1 MLLLWIPAVLFLLYF
16 AVHLIYRHFCVRDLH
31 VELEFLHDRI
41 PEEGESVLLEKVSNR
56 GLWPLPVLIL
66 SFKTGSGLT
75 IDHNRNASVTD
86 MVNVTEY
93 FSLSPREEISR
104 RHPVESGKRGIYL
117 IEEVSVTLPSFFTDS
132 RRFLYFPQMT
142 RLTVCPRTLQ
152 MPELRQMTE
161 RIFGDYLTDTR
172 LYQDVFSFRG
182 IREYVPG
189 DPLNAINWKASA
201 RTGQYMVNQR
211 DYTAGREVVVLLN
224 LDPPSILYSDTLME
238 NDIRVAMTVFTDC
251 IGHHIP
257 VSLVTN
263 GLDYAG
269 AGEIRLDA
277 GCSPGHLQAAAD
289 ALAGIR
295 LPHISRTFDQ
305 VLEEIMAGP
314 AEGRDTFCLISSNQG
329 DPLIR
334 AAEGLV
340 RGGRRLYWICP
351 ADENT
356 MIKPVPSIISFQ
368 AVLFKS

>member
-16 AVHLIYRHFCVRDLH
+16 AVHLLYRHFCVRDLH
-31 VELEFLHDRI
+31 VDLEFLHDRI

-56 GLWPLPVLIL
+56 GLWPLPVLVL

-117 IEEVSVTLPSFFTDS
+117 IEEVSVTLPSFITDS
-132 RRFLYFPQMT
+132 RR
-142 RLTVCPRTLQ
+142 PRTLQ

-189 DPLNAINWKASA
+189 DPLNAINWKVSA

-238 NDIRVAMTVFTDC
+238 NDIRVAMTVITDC

-295 LPHISRTFDQ
+295 LSHISRTFDQ